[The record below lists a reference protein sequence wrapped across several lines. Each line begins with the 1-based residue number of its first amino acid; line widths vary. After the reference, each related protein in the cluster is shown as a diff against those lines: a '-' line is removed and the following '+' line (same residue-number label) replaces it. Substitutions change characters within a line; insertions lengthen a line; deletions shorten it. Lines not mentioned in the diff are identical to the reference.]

1 MRIFLTAGLL
11 ACFGAFLPASAGLLY
26 VIDPNGGS
34 NPADL
39 YSIDPGTLAMHLIG
53 NTGQAGE
60 FGSLAYDT
68 ANLTMYWAPGVGNG
82 NLYSLNL
89 STGAPTLVGNLG
101 LGTSMTGMAF
111 DPNNGKMFGYSGNA
125 ESLYSI
131 NLSTGAATLVGPT
144 ATTTGGGL
152 TYNTSSN
159 QMLLLGVDQSF
170 YTMNESTGVGT
181 LVSGPGL
188 TGLNDSG
195 IAYDSAGNVYWV
207 ASLLGPLYQ
216 YDPNS
221 FARTTEIN
229 DIGAISEIAYV
240 GQQGTAPSTPEPS
253 GLAAL
258 LLAGCAIA
266 LAKRRKGLRST
277 CMAVARG
284 GR

>member
-1 MRIFLTAGLL
+1 VRIFLTAGLL
-11 ACFGAFLPASAGLLY
+11 ACLGAFLPASAGLLY

-39 YSIDPGTLAMHLIG
+39 YSIDPGTLAMTLIG
-53 NTGQAGE
+53 NTGKAGE

-68 ANLTMYWAPGVGNG
+68 ANLTMYWTPGVADG

-89 STGAPTLVGNLG
+89 SNGTPKLIGNLG
-101 LGTSMTGMAF
+101 LGTSMSGMAF
-111 DPNNGKMFGYSGNA
+111 DPNTGKMFGYAGNN

-131 NLSTGAATLVGPT
+131 NLSTGATTLIGPA
-144 ATTTGGGL
+144 ATTTGTGL
-152 TYNTSSN
+152 TYNTATN
-159 QMLLLGVDQSF
+159 QLVLLGVDQSF
-170 YTMNESTGVGT
+170 YTESESTGAVT
-181 LVSGPGL
+181 LISGPGL
-188 TGLNDSG
+188 TGLNDTG

-216 YDPNS
+216 YDPNT

-240 GQQGTAPSTPEPS
+240 GPQGTVAPAPEPS

-266 LAKRRKGLRST
+266 WAKSRKALRFIGVTGDPGS
-277 CMAVARG
+277 R
-284 GR
+284 